1 MLKSRSSALGLIILS
16 VSSGASSP
24 SPYLWAVQVLAEQ
37 GRARASRMTLPH
49 NVCYTPMFMPVGT
62 QGKHCIAIYVRPPSG
77 ELFSLTNNY
86 SIVIVV
92 TVL

>member
-1 MLKSRSSALGLIILS
+1 MSRSPALNLITLS
-16 VSSGASSP
+16 VFSGASSP

-62 QGKHCIAIYVRPPSG
+62 QGTHCTAIYGSPLGGQP
-77 ELFSLTNNY
+77 FSLTINCN
-86 SIVIVV
+86 IVIVV
-92 TVL
+92 TVP